1 MITLDTT
8 TLSQTDDETY
18 SVWEND
24 HVKLIINGNKIRG
37 CLYCNVTK
45 GFAIVVK
52 TDLDGKAIVY
62 DDTIVHE
69 IIFGD
74 ITVEKPITQTN
85 LATGETVTFN
95 RNP

>member
-18 SVWEND
+18 SAWKND

-45 GFAIVVK
+45 GFAIVAK

-85 LATGETVTFN
+85 LATGETVTFKD
-95 RNP
+95 

>member
-18 SVWEND
+18 SAWKND
-24 HVKLIINGNKIRG
+24 KVKLLINGDKIRG

-45 GFAIVVK
+45 GFAIVLK
-52 TDLDGKAIVY
+52 TDLDGVPVVV
-62 DDTIVHE
+62 DDSLIHE

-85 LATGETVTFN
+85 LATGETVTFQD
-95 RNP
+95 

>member
-18 SVWEND
+18 SAWKND
-24 HVKLIINGNKIRG
+24 SVKLFINGNKLKR

-52 TDLDGKAIVY
+52 TDLDGKMVVH
-62 DDTIVHE
+62 DNNIVHE
-69 IIFGD
+69 ILFGD

-85 LATGETVTFN
+85 LATGETVTFKD
-95 RNP
+95 

>member
-8 TLSQTDDETY
+8 TLSQNDDETY
-18 SVWEND
+18 SAWKND
-24 HVKLIINGNKIRG
+24 RVKLLINGNKLDR

-45 GFAIVVK
+45 GFAIVLK
-52 TDLDGKAIVY
+52 TDLTGKPVIV
-62 DDTIVHE
+62 DDSLIHE

-85 LATGETVTFN
+85 LATGETVTFQD
-95 RNP
+95 

>member
-18 SVWEND
+18 SAWKND
-24 HVKLIINGNKIRG
+24 QVKLFINGNKLDR

-45 GFAIVVK
+45 GFAIVLK
-52 TDLDGKAIVY
+52 TDLNGTPVIV
-62 DDTIVHE
+62 DDSLVHE
-69 IIFGD
+69 IVFGD

-85 LATGETVTFN
+85 LATGETVTFQD
-95 RNP
+95 